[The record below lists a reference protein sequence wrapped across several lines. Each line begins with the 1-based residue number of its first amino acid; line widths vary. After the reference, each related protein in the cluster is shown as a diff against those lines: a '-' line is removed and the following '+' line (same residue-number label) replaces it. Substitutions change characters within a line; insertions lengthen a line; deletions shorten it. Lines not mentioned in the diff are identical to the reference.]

1 MNIHAAIT
9 KTRGFTMSETNNPY
23 TPPGS
28 DVNNN
33 LQTRSSIPKVIGI
46 ISIIL
51 GALGLIFGLF
61 GLASMLLAGD
71 MFDALSQA
79 GGAMGMSK
87 SYMVGSTA
95 LSIITSAWAIFI
107 GMKLL
112 KYLDIGRRHF
122 NYYTILTIIISI
134 GTFFYTK
141 SMMDKMFA
149 DMSPEMAGAAGGM
162 ATMSSLGAFVAPI
175 ILIIV
180 ALLLNQKNVKA
191 SLN

>member
-1 MNIHAAIT
+1 
-9 KTRGFTMSETNNPY
+9 MSDTNNPY
-23 TPPGS
+23 TTPGS

-33 LQTRSSIPKVIGI
+33 FQARSSIPKVIGI

-61 GLASMLLAGD
+61 GLATMIFAGD
-71 MFDALSQA
+71 MMESLNAA
-79 GGAMGMSK
+79 GGLPGMSK
-87 SYMVGSTA
+87 SYLIGST
-95 LSIITSAWAIFI
+95 SISILTSAWAIFI

-122 NYYTILTIIISI
+122 NYYTILTIIVSI

-141 SMMDKMFA
+141 SMMDTMFA
-149 DMSPEMAGAAGGM
+149 DMSPEVAAAAGGM
-162 ATMSSLGAFVAPI
+162 GTLSSLGAFVAPI

-180 ALLLNQKNVKA
+180 ALLLNQKNVKD
-191 SLN
+191 SLS

>member
-1 MNIHAAIT
+1 MN
-9 KTRGFTMSETNNPY
+9 ETNNPY

-33 LQTRSSIPKVIGI
+33 LQNRSSIPKVIGI

-71 MFDALSQA
+71 MFDALNQQ
-79 GGAMGMSK
+79 GGAAMMGMSK
-87 SYMVGSTA
+87 NYLVGST
-95 LSIITSAWAIFI
+95 LISVLTSIWAIFI

-112 KYLDIGRRHF
+112 KYQDIGRRHF

-141 SMMDKMFA
+141 SIMDNMFA
-149 DMSPEMAGAAGGM
+149 EMSPEMAGAAGGM
-162 ATMSSLGAFVAPI
+162 ATMSSLGAFIAPI

-191 SLN
+191 VLN